1 MKKLSIFALFLLLI
15 GQTILGPISMVHA
28 SEAGTSTQSFMV
40 MERTATTAGDS
51 FTHDSTIQLHYEWKV
66 EGDVTEGQSFSLPFP
81 QQVQVDQAAG
91 VWQDGDN
98 SIAYTIADGLLTF
111 RIQGQPSKQLGTLIV
126 SGHLHAEATSFVF
139 AGVTHEVD
147 EQHANEPNTDT
158 ENSTEP
164 GEEPPGESEQPE
176 PGAEGTG
183 GEEEM
188 PVDGS
193 DEETLPG
200 EEDEQS
206 TVTENVENE
215 SSTEA
220 EAAETAKPTNAGV
233 ITENILTDVDVT
245 YEDSNG
251 QPVDE
256 VDQQTVIGVHYKWAL
271 ENGHGY
277 KAGATFT
284 FQLPPE
290 LKVHNIVESE
300 EIRDQTGEL
309 MGWFT
314 AALNGTVTIEFT
326 DYIERKSDV
335 DGQIGI
341 WTEISEETIITG
353 DKLIITPIEG
363 KDSLTIPLNFQPGG
377 APIEKQGTPNRVYNG
392 ESITWTIDVNKNLA
406 SLTNAQIVDPIQ
418 AGQELKDGSMKL
430 YQLNTKWNGKVEVGA
445 ELLLDSQSF
454 PVLLGDI
461 DTAYRLVFETTVID
475 EDATNFSNTAT
486 LTADGKK
493 DQQATASVSIQRGKP
508 LAKRAKTYNK
518 ADQSIEWEI
527 LYNYNEKNIAQ
538 SNAKLTDF
546 FTDSQEL
553 VSDSFAVKEV
563 TINPE
568 MGKESGS
575 AEFTKF
581 TVTDQSKAGKNGFV
595 LSFNQDIEKAYKI
608 TYKTKAIDRV
618 YENATIVNEVAAGTY
633 VVGDVGQKISPQ
645 ILFKYVGTPDYKK
658 KEIGW
663 TIRVNRDQHT
673 MKDVVVTDTFTNGG
687 LTFKADSVA
696 VTEGGKTVPA
706 SDYTVVETNDGFT
719 LTFHRTIEKEVYI
732 TYKTGFDYE
741 ARTDK
746 AKDFLENHVK
756 LDWKDAA
763 DRDRTLTAK
772 TAFKPDAYTKSNGFK
787 NGSYNA
793 VTKEITWE
801 IGVNYNLQTLEN
813 AVIEDRFDGNQKL
826 LKESMTVYR
835 MSLTGGENGV
845 ELGEAVEGIDY
856 AISYPSEKQFKIT
869 FTKPISEPY
878 KVVYNTSVDDVPLVA
893 KTYNNT
899 AVLKNNGSQ
908 QWELN
913 ASVTVPN
920 GGSYINKSGKQNGK
934 VINWKLNI
942 NFAQSTV
949 HNAKIVDTP
958 DSNQVILPD
967 SFTLYKTVVAEDGS
981 VKKQGEMM
989 NGEDYTLSF
998 TENPDQFT
1006 LSFTNVLNEP
1016 YILEYQ
1022 TRIIAAVGTAINN
1035 DVTLSGEN
1043 ITTESG
1049 SSKTFTVKRTAG
1061 MGTGTGELGQLTVIK
1076 RDGSSNALLKGAKF
1090 TLVDKESNATVA
1102 SGETNENGEL
1112 ILDRLLYG
1120 SYLLKEIHPPVG
1132 YLAGADQKITI
1143 DAPYEKDNADKPG
1156 NKVTVNNTKLVYEV
1170 QLQKF
1175 GEEGNVL
1182 ADAVFMLQKAT
1193 ENGIEIIRE
1202 NLITNENGLIVVTG
1216 LDPGSYRFVETKAPL
1231 GYQLLAESKG
1241 FTIEEDAT
1249 VRKEVSATNIKN
1261 GSALLKKVDSVNKNI
1276 VLSGAEFRVEDEI
1289 GNIVRELVR
1298 TDKQGEAI
1306 VQNLDPGTY
1315 YFIETKAPEFY
1326 QLDNTPIKFILET
1339 GSSKSVEV
1347 EVKNTLIPRDVQLE
1361 KVDASNPLNKL
1372 SGATFELQYEDGT
1385 VISEHTTNDDGL
1397 VVVKNLAPGSYQFV
1411 ETVAPEGYVLDTTPL
1426 PFTVEK
1432 SSVSPAEMMKLVKSN
1447 TARPG
1452 SVVIQKVDSVTDEPL
1467 AGVEFGIETSS
1478 GDVLR
1483 TELVTNKEGQIDVTG
1498 LAPGNYQLVETKPL
1512 ETYKALKEP
1521 IPFTIIFNQQEP
1533 LVLKVENTLIP
1544 RDVQLLKI
1552 DAKDETKTLS
1562 GATFELQHDDGT
1574 VISTH
1579 TTNADGIILVEN
1591 LAPGT
1596 YQFVETE
1603 APNGY
1608 ELNAEPL
1615 KFTVETSE
1623 VDPAEL
1629 LELRME
1635 NSAVPGDVRV
1645 KKVDRANG
1653 NPLAGAKFKVEDTSG
1668 TILADNLVSDENGLF
1683 EVKNLYPGSYKLVET
1698 AAPSGYLKLRAPIEF
1713 TIEVGQTEILE
1724 LTVENTKES
1733 PGGWFPPPVDPPTD
1747 PEEPEEPGKPGEPGE
1762 DPEEPGEPETPGEP
1776 GKPGEPEEPGK
1787 PGQPGTPEQPTQPD
1801 DSEVEG
1807 DSGDKGQQ
1815 EKPGK
1820 PTPKPPNSGVLGDGG
1835 KKLPQTGEAYPIGS
1849 IALGI
1854 LFILLGSWL
1863 VGTKKIR
1870 NRKL

>member
-81 QQVQVDQAAG
+81 QQVQVDQVAG
-91 VWQDGDN
+91 EWQDGDI
-98 SIAYTIADGLLTF
+98 SIAYTIADGFITASINEQHPQQSGSF
-111 RIQGQPSKQLGTLIV
+111 SV
-126 SGHLHAEATSFVF
+126 SGKLKEEATNFMF
-139 AGVTHEVD
+139 AGETYEVD
-147 EQHANEPNTDT
+147 GQQTSDWETNT
-158 ENSTEP
+158 ENPIESGEEATVENEQPEADGDESGNTKEESP
-164 GEEPPGESEQPE
+164 GEEENLPVGE
-176 PGAEGTG
+176 
-183 GEEEM
+183 GEE
-188 PVDGS
+188 
-193 DEETLPG
+193 L
-200 EEDEQS
+200 
-206 TVTENVENE
+206 TENGNP
-215 SSTEA
+215 TET
-220 EAAETAKPTNAGV
+220 ETTATTIPTNAGS
-233 ITENILTDVDVT
+233 ITENILTDVELTFEKESDGT
-245 YEDSNG
+245 
-251 QPVDE
+251 PVDK
-256 VDQQTVIGVHYKWAL
+256 VDQDTIIGVQYKWAL

-277 KAGATFT
+277 TSGATFT
-284 FQLPPE
+284 FQLPSE
-290 LKVHNIVESE
+290 LKVYEQIVSAEMLFE
-300 EIRDQTGEL
+300 EEVVGYFSVATDG
-309 MGWFT
+309 T
-314 AALNGTVTIEFT
+314 ATIQFT
-326 DYIERKSDV
+326 DVI
-335 DGQIGI
+335 GQYSNVNGYVKV

-353 DKLIITPIEG
+353 DELIITPIEG
-363 KDSLTIPLNFQPGG
+363 KTSIRIPLNFEPGG
-377 APIEKQGTPNRVYNG
+377 AAIEKRGTPNRVYNG
-392 ESITWTIDVNKNLA
+392 EFITWTIDVNKNLA

-418 AGQELKDGSMKL
+418 TGQELKEGSIKL
-430 YQLNTKWNGKVEVGA
+430 YKLHTKWNGSVEVGDGI
-445 ELLLDSQSF
+445 ELASQSF
-454 PVLLGDI
+454 PVSLGTI
-461 DTAYRLVFETTVID
+461 ETAYRLVFETKVVN
-475 EDATNFSNTAT
+475 EDATKFSNTAT
-486 LTADGKK
+486 LTSDGKE
-493 DQQATASVSIQRGKP
+493 DQSATASVSIQRGKP
-508 LAKRAKTYNK
+508 LAKRAKQYNS
-518 ADQSIEWEI
+518 AEQSIEWEI
-527 LYNYNEKNIAQ
+527 LYNYNEKKIPQ
-538 SNAKLTDF
+538 SEAKLTDF
-546 FTDSQEL
+546 FTNSQEL
-553 VSDSFAVKEV
+553 LGESFTVEQV

-568 MGKESGS
+568 TGKESGS
-575 AEFTKF
+575 VPFTNF
-581 TVTDQSKAGKNGFV
+581 TVTNQSKEGKNGFV
-595 LSFNQDIEKAYKI
+595 LSFNQDINKAYKI
-608 TYKTKAIDRV
+608 TYKTKSIDRV
-618 YENATIVNEVAAGTY
+618 YEDATIVNEVAAGSY

-645 ILFKYVGTPDYKK
+645 ILFKSHGTPNYKT

-663 TIRVNRDQHT
+663 TIRVNRDHHT
-673 MKDVVVTDTFTNGG
+673 MKNVVVTDTFINGG
-687 LTFKADSVA
+687 LTFKADTVVVKEA
-696 VTEGGKTVPA
+696 GVTVPE
-706 SDYTVVETNDGFT
+706 DEYTVVETGDGFT
-719 LTFHRTIEKEVYI
+719 LTFHRTIEKEVVI
-732 TYKTGFDYE
+732 TYNTRFDYE
-741 ARTDK
+741 SRTDK
-746 AKDFLENHVK
+746 DSDFLENQVK
-756 LDWKDAA
+756 LDWKDSSN
-763 DRDRTLTAK
+763 RDRTLTVSRK
-772 TAFKPDAYTKSNGFK
+772 FTPDVYTQANGFK

-813 AVIEDRFDGNQKL
+813 AVIEDTYDGNQKL
-826 LKESMTVYR
+826 LKESITVYK
-835 MSLTGGENGV
+835 MSLTGGSNGV
-845 ELGEAVEGIDY
+845 EIGEAVEGIDY
-856 AISYPSEKQFKIT
+856 SISYPSEKQFKIN
-869 FTKPISEPY
+869 FTRAISEPY
-878 KVVYNTSVDDVPLVA
+878 KVVYNTSVDEVSLVA
-893 KTYNNT
+893 ASYNNT
-899 AVLKNNGSQ
+899 AILKNNGSQ

-913 ASVTVPN
+913 ATVPIPN
-920 GGSYINKSGKQNGK
+920 GGSYIKKSGVQNGM
-934 VINWKLNI
+934 VIDWKLDI
-942 NFAQSTV
+942 NFAQSNV
-949 HNAKIVDTP
+949 HNAEIYDVP
-958 DSNQVILPD
+958 DGKQVIMQD
-967 SFTLYKTVVAEDGS
+967 TFKLYKTVVSQDGS
-981 VKKQGEMM
+981 VEKQALMEKDV
-989 NGEDYTLSF
+989 DYTLSF
-998 TENPDQFT
+998 TEDPDSFT
-1006 LSFTNVLNEP
+1006 LNFLRVINEP

-1022 TRIIAAVGTAINN
+1022 TRILAAVGEDINN
-1035 DVTLSGEN
+1035 GITFIGDN
-1043 ITTESG
+1043 ITTETG
-1049 SSKTFTVKRTAG
+1049 SSETFKVKRTNG
-1061 MGTGTGELGQLTVIK
+1061 MGAGTGEVGRLTVIK
-1076 RDGSSNALLKGAKF
+1076 RDGSTGELLKGAKF
-1090 TLVDKESNATVA
+1090 ALIDNDSGATLATA
-1102 SGETNENGEL
+1102 ETNEDGEAFFN
-1112 ILDRLLYG
+1112 RLLYG
-1120 SYLLKEIHPPVG
+1120 NYLLKEIQAPVG
-1132 YLAGADQKITI
+1132 YLAGADQSITI
-1143 DAPYEKDNADKPG
+1143 DSPYEKENADKPG

-1182 ADAVFMLQKAT
+1182 AGAVFMLQKAT
-1193 ENGIEIIRE
+1193 ENGFVIIEE
-1202 NLITNENGLIVVTG
+1202 NLITDEHGLIIYTE

-1231 GYQLLAESKG
+1231 GYQLLQGSIG
-1241 FTIEEDAT
+1241 FEIEEDAT
-1249 VRKEVSATNIKN
+1249 VRKEVTATNIKK
-1261 GSALLKKVDSVNKNI
+1261 GSALLKKVDSVDNTNT
-1276 VLSGAEFRVEDEI
+1276 LTGAEFRVEDEN

-1298 TDKQGEAI
+1298 TKENGEAI

-1326 QLDNTPIKFILET
+1326 QLDHTPIKFVLEA
-1339 GSSKSVEV
+1339 GSSKSVQVEV
-1347 EVKNTLIPRDVQLE
+1347 ENTLITRDVQLE

-1372 SGATFELQYEDGT
+1372 SGATFEFQYEDGT
-1385 VISEHTTNDDGL
+1385 FISEHTTNDDGL
-1397 VVVKNLAPGSYQFV
+1397 VFVKNLAPGSYQFV

-1452 SVVIQKVDSVTDEPL
+1452 SVVIQKVDSVTGEPL
-1467 AGVEFGIETSS
+1467 AGVEFQIETSS

-1533 LVLKVENTLIP
+1533 LGLKVENTLIP

-1596 YQFVETE
+1596 YQFVETK

-1653 NPLAGAKFKVEDTSG
+1653 NPLAGAKFRVEDASG
-1668 TILADNLVSDENGLF
+1668 TILDDTLVSDENGLF
-1683 EVKNLYPGSYKLVET
+1683 EIKDLYPGSYKLVET
-1698 AAPSGYLKLRAPIEF
+1698 VAPSGYLKLRAPIEF

-1747 PEEPEEPGKPGEPGE
+1747 PEEPEEPGKPG
-1762 DPEEPGEPETPGEP
+1762 
-1776 GKPGEPEEPGK
+1776 
-1787 PGQPGTPEQPTQPD
+1787 
-1801 DSEVEG
+1801 
-1807 DSGDKGQQ
+1807 
-1815 EKPGK
+1815 K

>member
-91 VWQDGDN
+91 VWQDDDN
-98 SIAYTIADGLLTF
+98 AIAYSISDGLLTA
-111 RIQGQPSKQLGTLIV
+111 RIQGQPSKQFGTLIV

-139 AGVTHEVD
+139 AGVTYEVD
-147 EQHANEPNTDT
+147 EQQTNEPKADT
-158 ENSTEP
+158 ENSTEL
-164 GEEPPGESEQPE
+164 GEEPPGESEQLE

-193 DEETLPG
+193 DEETLTG

-220 EAAETAKPTNAGV
+220 DQTETAKPTNAGV

-245 YEDSNG
+245 YEDSNE

-271 ENGHGY
+271 EVGHGY

-335 DGQIGI
+335 NGQIGI

-363 KDSLTIPLNFQPGG
+363 KASLTIPLNFQPGG
-377 APIEKQGTPNRVYNG
+377 AAIEKQGTPNRVYNG
-392 ESITWTIDVNKNLA
+392 ETITWTIDVNKNLA
-406 SLTNAQIVDPIQ
+406 SLTNAQIIDPIQ
-418 AGQELKDGSMKL
+418 AGLELKDGSMKL
-430 YQLNTKWNGKVEVGA
+430 YQLNTKWSGKVEVGA
-445 ELLLDSQSF
+445 ELPLDSRTF

-475 EDATNFSNTAT
+475 EDATEFSNTAT

-508 LAKRAKTYNK
+508 LAKRAKAYNK

-527 LYNYNEKNIAQ
+527 LYNYNEKSIPQ
-538 SNAKLTDF
+538 SEAKLTDF
-546 FTDSQEL
+546 FTNSQEL
-553 VSDSFAVKEV
+553 LGDSLSVEEV

-568 MGKESGS
+568 TGKESGS
-575 AEFTKF
+575 TKF
-581 TVTDQSKAGKNGFV
+581 TNYTFTDQSKAGKNGFV
-595 LSFNQDIEKAYKI
+595 LSFNHDIEKAYKI
-608 TYKTKAIDRV
+608 TYKTKSIDRV
-618 YENATIVNEVAAGTY
+618 YEDATIVNEVAAGDDD
-633 VVGDVGQKISPQ
+633 VGDVVGQKISPQ
-645 ILFKYVGTPDYKK
+645 ILVKYVGTPDYKK

-673 MKDVVVTDTFTNGG
+673 MKEVVVTDTFTNGG
-687 LTFKADSVA
+687 LTFMADSVA
-696 VTEGGKTVPA
+696 VTEGGKTVQA

-732 TYKTGFDYE
+732 RYNTSFDYE

-746 AKDFLENHVK
+746 TKELLENRVE

-763 DRDRTLTAK
+763 DKDRTLTAK
-772 TAFKPDAYTKSNGFK
+772 AAFKPDAYTKSNGFK

-793 VTKEITWE
+793 ITKEITWE

-813 AVIEDRFDGNQKL
+813 AVVEDTFDGNQKL
-826 LKESMTVYR
+826 LKDSITVYK

-845 ELGEAVEGIDY
+845 ELGEAVEGVDY

-878 KVVYNTSVDDVPLVA
+878 KVVYNTSVDEVSLVA
-893 KTYNNT
+893 ETYNN
-899 AVLKNNGSQ
+899 AAALKNNDSQ

-913 ASVTVPN
+913 AAVSVPN
-920 GGSYINKSGKQNGK
+920 GGSYINKSGEQNGK
-934 VINWKLNI
+934 IIDWKINI

-958 DSNQVILPD
+958 DGNQVILPD
-967 SFTLYKTVVAEDGS
+967 SFTLYKTLVAEDGS
-981 VKKQGEMM
+981 VKKQGEMVE
-989 NGEDYTLSF
+989 GKDYTLSF
-998 TENPDQFT
+998 TENPDTFT
-1006 LSFTNVLNEP
+1006 LTFTNVMNEP

-1035 DVTLSGEN
+1035 GVEFSGEN

-1049 SSKTFTVKRTAG
+1049 SSETFTVKRTAG

-1090 TLVDKESNATVA
+1090 ALVDKESKATVA
-1102 SGETNENGEL
+1102 SGETNENGEVVF
-1112 ILDRLLYG
+1112 DRLLYG
-1120 SYLLKEIHPPVG
+1120 DYLLKEIQAPVG
-1132 YLAGADQKITI
+1132 YLAAEDQTITI
-1143 DAPYEKDNADKPG
+1143 DTPFEKDNADKPG

-1170 QLQKF
+1170 QLKKI
-1175 GEEGNVL
+1175 GEDGNVL
-1182 ADAVFMLQKAT
+1182 ADAEFQLQKQD
-1193 ENGIEIIRE
+1193 ENGFIIVRDR
-1202 NLITNENGLIVVTG
+1202 LVSDDNGLITVTG

-1231 GYQLLAESKG
+1231 GYQLLTDSKG

-1249 VRKEVSATNIKN
+1249 VRKEVTAMNIKK
-1261 GSALLKKVDSVNKNI
+1261 GSALLKKVDSVDDTI
-1276 VLSGAEFRVEDEI
+1276 VLSGAEFKVVDEN

-1298 TDKQGEAI
+1298 TMEQGEAV

-1326 QLDNTPIKFILET
+1326 QLDNTPMEFVLEA
-1339 GSSKSVEV
+1339 GSSKSV
-1347 EVKNTLIPRDVQLE
+1347 Q
-1361 KVDASNPLNKL
+1361 
-1372 SGATFELQYEDGT
+1372 
-1385 VISEHTTNDDGL
+1385 
-1397 VVVKNLAPGSYQFV
+1397 VVAK
-1411 ETVAPEGYVLDTTPL
+1411 
-1426 PFTVEK
+1426 
-1432 SSVSPAEMMKLVKSN
+1432 
-1447 TARPG
+1447 
-1452 SVVIQKVDSVTDEPL
+1452 
-1467 AGVEFGIETSS
+1467 
-1478 GDVLR
+1478 
-1483 TELVTNKEGQIDVTG
+1483 
-1498 LAPGNYQLVETKPL
+1498 
-1512 ETYKALKEP
+1512 
-1521 IPFTIIFNQQEP
+1521 
-1533 LVLKVENTLIP
+1533 NTLIP

-1552 DAKDETKTLS
+1552 DEKDETKTLS

-1574 VISTH
+1574 LISTH
-1579 TTNADGIILVEN
+1579 TTNAEGTILVEN

-1603 APNGY
+1603 APDGY
-1608 ELNAEPL
+1608 ELNAEPM
-1615 KFTVETSE
+1615 KFAVEKSE
-1623 VDPAEL
+1623 VEPAEML
-1629 LELRME
+1629 TVRMK
-1635 NSAVPGDVRV
+1635 NTAIPGDVRV
-1645 KKVDRANG
+1645 KKVDGANG
-1653 NPLAGAKFKVEDTSG
+1653 NPLAGAIFKVEDAMG
-1668 TILADNLVSDENGLF
+1668 TIHAENLITDDNGLVD
-1683 EVKNLYPGSYKLVET
+1683 VKGLYPGNYKLVET
-1698 AAPSGYLKLRAPIEF
+1698 AAPAGYVKLRTAIEF
-1713 TIEVGQTEILE
+1713 TVEVGQTEILE

-1733 PGGWFPPPVDPPTD
+1733 PGGWFPPPIDPPTD
-1747 PEEPEEPGKPGEPGE
+1747 PPTDPEEPGKPGEPEDPGE
-1762 DPEEPGEPETPGEP
+1762 KPEEPGEPEEP
-1776 GKPGEPEEPGK
+1776 GQPGQPEEPGE
-1787 PGQPGTPEQPTQPD
+1787 PEQPTQPD

-1807 DSGDKGQQ
+1807 DSGDKEQQ
-1815 EKPGK
+1815 EKPGEPGEPGK
-1820 PTPKPPNSGVLGDGG
+1820 PSQQPDDSGVLGAGG
-1835 KKLPQTGEAYPIGS
+1835 AKLPQTGEAYPIGTFTAG
-1849 IALGI
+1849 IAC
-1854 LFILLGSWL
+1854 ILLGGWL
-1863 VGTKKIR
+1863 LLRRKKS
-1870 NRKL
+1870 KVFK